1 MPIKFTCPH
10 CKRGFVFKD
19 QFAGKKGACPGCKKI
34 VTIPNAAPTAP
45 APPKPPPAPAKAEPP
60 PLPAAPA
67 DIEAHAAALF
77 ADEPKLAEPAE
88 TKTIDF
94 NCPYCDEPI
103 QLSPDLAGKRAP
115 CPECK
120 HIIKVP
126 ELVKKDP
133 KDWRQVQARGP
144 SGARLPDQPAP
155 EGAWASTAASTVGR
169 KSLEEAGV
177 IPKTVTTRPRTT
189 WQKVRWPVLGVTAVI
204 VLAGS
209 GWFGYRWWAQR
220 GADRALKEALDYAAS
235 PEGAK
240 EVGSTGQAALALGA
254 GEYYLSG
261 QRNQAAKFAREQ
273 YGKALNTLRSASE
286 GNERDALLLDLAV
299 AQVELGGGPDEA
311 NKEMRLPWAD
321 TQKLLLATL
330 TQVKDAE
337 ARQAGIRLVSRRLLE
352 RGQGSMVLPLVRQ
365 IYTAPDADRA
375 AALSIAGLEL
385 LKSGDRPAAEKV
397 AEEAIKMYDGKSRP
411 ALRAQVVA
419 LAMAL
424 QMKPPSAGENEDD
437 KRNEHLGRV
446 EGLARTEQWDQARQH
461 AGSNDYGDEAQ
472 FQALVAVAAAAVDGK
487 IPTSDDTEA
496 AIKFAEAKLRD
507 KGELAWSMLR
517 LTHIALRAGLPDD
530 RVQSLADR
538 IANRSLRGRA
548 QLDLFRS
555 RLAQLKQPA
564 EDSAADKIDPR
575 SLARHL
581 AAEDLARHN
590 TRLNAG
596 WAAAVQGWQQPLK
609 AFGSLG
615 VALGLQDRERR

>member
-10 CKRGFVFKD
+10 CKRGISVKD

-34 VTIPNAAPTAP
+34 VTIPNAAPTAS
-45 APPKPPPAPAKAEPP
+45 APKPPPV
-60 PLPAAPA
+60 PA
-67 DIEAHAAALF
+67 DIEAQAAALF
-77 ADEPKLAEPAE
+77 SDEPPPSTAAE

-103 QLSPDLAGKRAP
+103 QLAADLAGKRAP

-126 ELVKKDP
+126 ETVKKDP
-133 KDWRQVQARGP
+133 KDWRKIEARGP

-177 IPKTVTTRPRTT
+177 IPKTVTVRPRTT
-189 WQKVRWPVLGVTAVI
+189 WQKIRWPVLGVTAVI

-209 GWFGYRWWAQR
+209 GWFGFRWWAQR

-235 PEGAK
+235 AEAAK
-240 EVGSTGQAALALGA
+240 DVGSTGQAALARGA
-254 GEYYLSG
+254 GEYYLNSHVVKPAG
-261 QRNQAAKFAREQ
+261 EAGKQF
-273 YGKALNTLRSASE
+273 GKALNTLRSAPE
-286 GNERDALLLDLAV
+286 GDERDATLLDLAV
-299 AQVELGGGPDEA
+299 AQVELGGAPVEA
-311 NKEMRLPWAD
+311 NRELRLPWAD

-337 ARQAGIRLVSRRLLE
+337 ARQTGIRLVSRRLLE
-352 RGQGSMVLPLVRQ
+352 RGQGGMVLPLLRQ

-385 LKSGDRPAAEKV
+385 LKSGDRPAAEKA
-397 AEEAIKMYDGKSRP
+397 AEEAIKMYDDKPRP
-411 ALRAQVVA
+411 ALKPQVVT
-419 LAMAL
+419 LAMVL
-424 QMKPPSAGENEDD
+424 QTKPPPAGEASDD

-446 EGLARTEQWDQARQH
+446 EGLARTEQWDRARQH
-461 AGSNDYGDEAQ
+461 AASNDYGDEAQ
-472 FQALVAVAAAAVDGK
+472 FQALIAVAAAAGDIK
-487 IPTSDDTEA
+487 IPTSDDTET
-496 AIKFAEAKLRD
+496 AIKFAEAKFRD

-517 LTHIALRAGLPDD
+517 LTHIALRAGLPEE
-530 RVQSLADR
+530 RVQALADR

-548 QLDLFRS
+548 QLALFRS
-555 RLAQLKQPA
+555 RLAQLKQPV
-564 EDSAADKIDPR
+564 EDNAADKIESR
-575 SLARHL
+575 SLGRRL

-596 WAAAVQGWQQPLK
+596 WAAAVQEWQQPLK

-615 VALGLQDRERR
+615 VALGLQDRERK